1 MNQIPNLSNIAADTN
16 LIIVMGVSGSGKS
29 TVAQAIADHYGYC
42 FLDADDFHSDENKNH
57 MANGF
62 PLTDEMRAPWVDS
75 IKTYLQAANKQQKHC
90 VLAFSGLRKQHRNK
104 IREAGLKTIFIFLNG
119 DKEVIQRRVNSRKDH
134 FMAPVLVSSQFAALE
149 DPTGEEDVKSI
160 DVSMALKCVIANAI
174 QTIDR
179 QYELGLTLSDMA

>member
-1 MNQIPNLSNIAADTN
+1 MNQITNLSNLGAETN

-29 TVAQAIADHYGYC
+29 TVAQAIAEHYGYC

-57 MANGF
+57 MANGL

-75 IKTYLQAANKQQKHC
+75 IKTYLHAANKQQKHC

-134 FMAPVLVSSQFAALE
+134 FMAPVLVSSQFATLE
-149 DPTGEEDVKSI
+149 DPSDEHDVKSI
-160 DVSMALKCVIANAI
+160 DVSMSLKCVIANAI
-174 QTIDR
+174 QTIDN
-179 QYELGLTLSDMA
+179 QYELGLSLSDMA